1 LDTIVDKKKL
11 LGICLV
17 LLIVG
22 SLILIFG
29 FRIRP
34 LTAWWEINGPVLL
47 QSLVSGFLI
56 GGIYGFV
63 ALGLTLIF
71 GVLEI
76 VNFAHGTLM
85 TVGMYTTFW
94 AFELYGIDPY
104 VSLLI
109 SIPML
114 FFLGAAIE
122 RVIIRPLIGG
132 PMHNHLLLTMG
143 LSLFIMNLLL
153 VIFGA
158 EPMTLRTSYS
168 GSRLFLGGIM
178 VSIPRLTAFVAAL
191 SMAGILFVFMHRTD
205 LGKAIRAAADDSE
218 GAALSGIN
226 VKRMYLITFG
236 FGTAC
241 VGAAGSM
248 VMPFLIADPHA
259 GETFNIL
266 SYVIVVL
273 GGMGSMPGALLG
285 GIIVG
290 LTEAMGAVFLPG
302 SSKLVGV
309 FILFILILLFRP
321 EGLMTRSQGG

>member
-1 LDTIVDKKKL
+1 VDKKKL
-11 LGICLV
+11 LAVGVVGIIVAV
-17 LLIVG
+17 LIHFVT
-22 SLILIFG
+22 S
-29 FRIRP
+29 RN
-34 LTAWWEINGPVLL
+34 TSAAEWWEINGPVLL
-47 QSLVSGFLI
+47 QSLASGLLM
-56 GGIYGFV
+56 GGIYGLV

-104 VSLLI
+104 LSLVI
-109 SIPML
+109 SVPLL
-114 FFLGAAIE
+114 FLLGITIE

-143 LSLFIMNLLL
+143 LSLFIMNLFL
-153 VIFGA
+153 VVFGA
-158 EPMTLRTSYS
+158 EPMTIRTGYS

-178 VSIPRLTAFVAAL
+178 ISIPRLAAFVVAL
-191 SMAGILFVFMHRTD
+191 SMMAILFLIMHRTD

-236 FGTAC
+236 LGTAC

-248 VMPFLIADPHA
+248 VIPFLIVDPHA

-273 GGMGSMPGALLG
+273 GGMGSMPGAMLG

-290 LTEAMGAVFLPG
+290 LTEALGAVFLPG

-321 EGLMTRSQGG
+321 EGLMTRSHGG